1 MRKGADLLIVVP
13 VKEES
18 TKACFLE
25 TRRLLVPTQM
35 IDSSQIL

>member
-25 TRRLLVPTQM
+25 TRRLLASRLVPTQM
-35 IDSSQIL
+35 IQ